1 MMTKKASKKADV
13 KFASKGKGGKKI
25 RAARALVDEVK
36 KYSLNEAVAFLKS
49 NGFTKFDS
57 SLEAVCVLGVDTK
70 HSDQQVRGVVSM
82 PHGTGKKVR
91 VAVFAKESKAEEA
104 KNAGAD
110 VVGADDLVQSIQ
122 SGKIDFD
129 YCIATPDMMGVVGK
143 VAKILGP
150 KGMMP
155 NPKLGTVT
163 VDVASA
169 ISKAKAGQVE
179 FRAEKA
185 GIIHA
190 AVGKLSFS
198 EDNLIENAQTLL
210 SAVIKAKPAASK
222 GTYLKAVYISS
233 TMGPALPI
241 DVAGLTVN

>member
-1 MMTKKASKKADV
+1 MTKKAKEKNLL
-13 KFASKGKGGKKI
+13 KGKGGKSI
-25 RAARALVDEVK
+25 RQVRALVDDAK
-36 KYSLNEAVAFLKS
+36 KYSINEAAVFLKA
-49 NGFTKFDS
+49 NNFTKFDS
-57 SLEAVCVLGVDTK
+57 SLEVVCVLGVDTK
-70 HSDQQVRGVVSM
+70 HSDQQVRGVVAM

-91 VAVFAKESKAEEA
+91 VAVFAKEAKLEEA

-110 VVGADDLVQSIQ
+110 IYGNDDLVAAIQ
-122 SGKIDFD
+122 SGKIEFD

-150 KGMMP
+150 KGLMP

-163 VDVASA
+163 PDVAGA
-169 ISKAKAGQVE
+169 VAKAKAGQVE

-185 GIIHA
+185 GIVHA

-198 EDNLIENAQTLL
+198 EDNLVENAQALL

-222 GTYLKAVYISS
+222 GTYLKSVYISS
-233 TMGPALPI
+233 TMGPSLAV
-241 DVAGLTVN
+241 DVASLSVNS